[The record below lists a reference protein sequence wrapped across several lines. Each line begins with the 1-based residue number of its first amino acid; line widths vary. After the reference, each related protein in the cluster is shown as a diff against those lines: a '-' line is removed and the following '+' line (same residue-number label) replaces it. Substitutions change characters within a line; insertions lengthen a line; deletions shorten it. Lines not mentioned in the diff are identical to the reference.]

1 MTQYEPVIGLEIH
14 GELLTKSKM
23 FCSCSADYGS
33 APEPNT
39 NICPTCT
46 GLPGAMP
53 VVNKKMT
60 ELAALVGLALNCSVN
75 KHNTFARKNYYYP
88 DLPKGYQISQY
99 ELPICEKGWIEVNAP
114 SPLTPLPKGEGNSDS
129 LLPAGE
135 GLGMREN
142 AEARKNSNSENQ
154 LRVRV
159 RRVHIE
165 EDTAKLSHEKNYALV
180 DFNRAGVP
188 LLEIVSEPDMRS
200 VEAALDYATK
210 VRAILRYLGVNS
222 GDMEKGVLRFEA
234 NISVRP
240 VGSDEFRT
248 RTEIKNL
255 NSFRA
260 LTRASA
266 YEIERQIKL
275 YESGGTVV
283 QETLGWDDVRGVT
296 VSQRGKEEAHDY
308 RYFPEPDL
316 PPLQLSDAWIEGIR
330 SGLPELP
337 EAKTARFITVFNL
350 TPSEARF
357 LTSERALADYFESVT
372 AKAKSPAKAV
382 HSWIAGEFMRNINDL
397 SIDVAN
403 IPIAADDL
411 AQLIDMTT
419 DKLINNN
426 AGKTVL
432 AEMFKN
438 GGKPEQIVKEK
449 NLAQVSD
456 EGFIQET
463 IDKVLADNPSEV
475 EKYLAGKETVFQWF
489 VGQVA
494 RATKGKADMN
504 VAKELLTK
512 ALEERKNSYLNS
524 Q

>member
-1 MTQYEPVIGLEIH
+1 MQLKYEPVIGLEIH
-14 GELLTKSKM
+14 GELLTNSKM
-23 FCSCSADYGS
+23 FCGCSADYGS
-33 APEPNT
+33 ASEPNT
-39 NICPTCT
+39 FICPVCT

-53 VVNKKMT
+53 VVNKKAT
-60 ELAALVGLALNCSVN
+60 ELAALVGLALNCSIN

-99 ELPICEKGWIEVNAP
+99 ELPIAEKGWLDVNP
-114 SPLTPLPKGEGNSDS
+114 PLPEGEGD
-129 LLPAGE
+129 PKGRV
-135 GLGMREN
+135 RE
-142 AEARKNSNSENQ
+142 KSGSENQ

-188 LLEIVSEPDMRS
+188 LLEIVSEPDMRT

-210 VRAILRYLGVNS
+210 VRLILRYLGVNS

-266 YEIERQIKL
+266 YEIERQIKV

-316 PPLQLSDAWIEGIR
+316 PPLQLSDAWIDGIR
-330 SGLPELP
+330 TQLPELP
-337 EAKTARFITVFNL
+337 EGKTKRFIADFGL
-350 TPSEARF
+350 TPSDARF
-357 LTSERALADYFESVT
+357 LTSELSLADYFERVI
-372 AKAKSPAKAV
+372 AKSKSPAKTV
-382 HSWIAGEFMRNINDL
+382 HSWIAGEFMRYLNDSGVNIE
-397 SIDVAN
+397 DVTLL
-403 IPIAADDL
+403 PESF
-411 AQLIDMTT
+411 AQLIDMVT
-419 DKLINNN
+419 DKTIGGN

-432 AEMFKN
+432 SELLKN
-438 GGKPEQIVKEK
+438 GGDPAQIVKEK
-449 NLAQVSD
+449 GLAQVSD
-456 EGFIQET
+456 ESFIQEAVM
-463 IDKVLADNPSEV
+463 KVLNDNPSEV
-475 EKYLAGKETVFQWF
+475 EKYLAGKETLLQWF
-489 VGQVA
+489 MGQVA
-494 RATKGKADMN
+494 RLTKGKADPN
-504 VAKELLTK
+504 VTKELLAK
-512 ALEERKNSYLNS
+512 SLEQRKRSGIN
-524 Q
+524 

>member
-14 GELLTKSKM
+14 GELLTNSKM

-53 VVNKKMT
+53 VVNKKAT
-60 ELAALVGLALNCSVN
+60 ELAALVGLALNCSIN

-99 ELPICEKGWIEVNAP
+99 ELPIAEKGWMDV
-114 SPLTPLPKGEGNSDS
+114 LVDS
-129 LLPAGE
+129 E
-135 GLGMREN
+135 D
-142 AEARKNSNSENQ
+142 Q

-165 EDTAKLSHEKNYALV
+165 EDTAKLAHEKNYALV

-188 LLEIVSEPDMRS
+188 LLEIVSEPDIRT

-240 VGSDEFRT
+240 AGSDEFRT

-260 LTRASA
+260 LVRASQ
-266 YEIERQIKL
+266 YEIERQIKI
-275 YESGGTVV
+275 YEEGGTVI

-296 VSQRGKEEAHDY
+296 TSQRSKEEAHDY

-316 PPLQLSDAWIEGIR
+316 PPLQLSDAWIESIR
-330 SGLPELP
+330 TQLPELP
-337 EAKTARFITVFNL
+337 EAKTSRFTSNFGL
-350 TPSEARF
+350 TLSDARF
-357 LTSERALADYFESVT
+357 LTSDLDLANYFESVV
-372 AKAKSPAKAV
+372 ANSKSPAKTI
-382 HSWIAGEFMRNINDL
+382 HSWIAGEFMRYLNDSSM
-397 SIDVAN
+397 SIDDVT
-403 IPIAADDL
+403 L
-411 AQLIDMTT
+411 APETLAKLIDMVT
-419 DKLINNN
+419 DKTIGAS

-432 AEMFKN
+432 TELFKN
-438 GGKPEQIVKEK
+438 GGDPAQIVKEK
-449 NLAQVSD
+449 NLLQMTDVNA
-456 EGFIQET
+456 IQELVT
-463 IDKVLADNPSEV
+463 KILNDNPKEV
-475 EKYLAGKETVFQWF
+475 DEFNAGKETLFQWF
-489 VGQVA
+489 MGQVA
-494 RATKGKADMN
+494 RATKGKADPN
-504 VAKELLTK
+504 VAKELMVK
-512 ALEERKNSYLNS
+512 GLEERKK
-524 Q
+524 

>member
-1 MTQYEPVIGLEIH
+1 MKYEPVIGLEIH
-14 GELLTKSKM
+14 GELLTNSKM

-33 APEPNT
+33 APEPNS
-39 NICPTCT
+39 NICPVCT

-53 VVNKKMT
+53 VVNKKAT
-60 ELAALVGLALNCSVN
+60 ELAALVGLALNCSIN

-99 ELPICEKGWIEVNAP
+99 ELPIAEKGWMDV
-114 SPLTPLPKGEGNSDS
+114 LVDS
-129 LLPAGE
+129 E
-135 GLGMREN
+135 D
-142 AEARKNSNSENQ
+142 Q

-165 EDTAKLSHEKNYALV
+165 EDTAKLAHEKNYALV

-188 LLEIVSEPDMRS
+188 LLEIVSEPDIRT

-260 LTRASA
+260 LVRASQ

-275 YESGGTVV
+275 YEEGGTVV
-283 QETLGWDDVRGVT
+283 QETLGWDDAREVT
-296 VSQRGKEEAHDY
+296 TSQRSKEEAHDY

-316 PPLQLSDAWIEGIR
+316 PPLQLSDAWIESIR
-330 SGLPELP
+330 SQLPELP
-337 EAKTARFITVFNL
+337 EAKTARFISDFGL

-357 LTSERALADYFESVT
+357 LTSERTLANYFESVV
-372 AKAKSPAKAV
+372 ANSKSPAKTI
-382 HSWIAGEFMRNINDL
+382 HSWIAGEFMRYLNDSGL
-397 SIDVAN
+397 SIDDVTLS
-403 IPIAADDL
+403 PETL
-411 AQLIDMTT
+411 AKLIDMVT
-419 DKLINNN
+419 DKTIGAS

-432 AEMFKN
+432 TELFKT
-438 GGKPEQIVKEK
+438 GGDPAQIVKEK
-449 NLAQVSD
+449 NLLQMTDVNA
-456 EGFIQET
+456 IQELVT
-463 IDKVLADNPSEV
+463 KILNDNPKEV
-475 EKYLAGKETVFQWF
+475 DEYNAGKETLFQWF
-489 VGQVA
+489 MGQVA
-494 RATKGKADMN
+494 RATKGKANPN
-504 VAKELLTK
+504 VAKELMVK
-512 ALEERKNSYLNS
+512 GLEERKK
-524 Q
+524 

>member
-14 GELLTKSKM
+14 GELLTNSKM
-23 FCSCSADYGS
+23 FCGCSADYGS

-53 VVNKKMT
+53 VVNKRAT
-60 ELAALVGLALNCSVN
+60 ELAALVGLALNCSIN

-99 ELPICEKGWIEVNAP
+99 ELPIAEKGWLDVNADG
-114 SPLTPLPKGEGNSDS
+114 K
-129 LLPAGE
+129 
-135 GLGMREN
+135 
-142 AEARKNSNSENQ
+142 NQ
-154 LRVRV
+154 LKVRV

-165 EDTAKLSHEKNYALV
+165 EDTAKLAHEKNYALV

-188 LLEIVSEPDMRS
+188 LLEIVSEPDIRT

-240 VGSDEFRT
+240 VGSDEFHT

-260 LTRASA
+260 LVRASQ
-266 YEIERQIKL
+266 YEIERQIQI

-296 VSQRGKEEAHDY
+296 TSQRSKEEAHDY

-316 PPLQLSDAWIEGIR
+316 PPLQLSDAWIESIR

-337 EAKTARFITVFNL
+337 EAKTSRFIADFGL

-357 LTSERALADYFESVT
+357 LTSERTLADYFESVA
-372 AKAKSPAKAV
+372 AKSKSPAKTI
-382 HSWIAGEFMRNINDL
+382 HSWISGEFMRYLNDSGLNIEDVTL
-397 SIDVAN
+397 S
-403 IPIAADDL
+403 PETL
-411 AQLIDMTT
+411 AKLIDMVT
-419 DKLINNN
+419 DKTIGAS

-432 AEMFKN
+432 TELFKS
-438 GGKPEQIVKEK
+438 GGDPAQIVKEK
-449 NLAQVSD
+449 NLLQLTDVNA
-456 EGFIQET
+456 IQELVT
-463 IDKVLADNPSEV
+463 KILDDNPKEV
-475 EKYLAGKETVFQWF
+475 DEYNAGKETLFQWF
-489 VGQVA
+489 MGQVA
-494 RATKGKADMN
+494 RATKGKADPN
-504 VAKELLTK
+504 VAKELMVK
-512 ALEERKNSYLNS
+512 GLEERKK
-524 Q
+524 

>member
-1 MTQYEPVIGLEIH
+1 MKYEPVIGLEIH
-14 GELLTKSKM
+14 GELLTNSKM
-23 FCSCSADYGS
+23 FCGCSADYGS

-53 VVNKKMT
+53 VLNKKAI
-60 ELAALVGLALNCSVN
+60 EQAALVGLALNCSIN
-75 KHNTFARKNYYYP
+75 KHNTFARKNYFYP

-99 ELPICEKGWIEVNAP
+99 ELPIAEKGWLEVNAD
-114 SPLTPLPKGEGNSDS
+114 G
-129 LLPAGE
+129 
-135 GLGMREN
+135 
-142 AEARKNSNSENQ
+142 ENQ
-154 LRVRV
+154 LKVRV

-188 LLEIVSEPDMRS
+188 LLEIVSEPDIRT

-266 YEIERQIKL
+266 YEIERQIQI
-275 YESGGTVV
+275 YESGGTVI

-296 VSQRGKEEAHDY
+296 TSQRSKEEAHDY

-316 PPLQLSDAWIEGIR
+316 PPLQLSDAWIESIR
-330 SGLPELP
+330 TQLPELP
-337 EAKTARFITVFNL
+337 EAKTSRFISDFGL
-350 TPSEARF
+350 TPSDARF
-357 LTSERALADYFESVT
+357 LTSELALANYFESVF
-372 AKAKSPAKAV
+372 AKSKSPAKTV
-382 HSWIAGEFMRNINDL
+382 HSWIAGEFMRYLNDSGVNIE
-397 SIDVAN
+397 DVTLPPESFAK
-403 IPIAADDL
+403 
-411 AQLIDMTT
+411 LIDMVTEKT
-419 DKLINNN
+419 VSGNN
-426 AGKTVL
+426 AKVVL
-432 AEMFKN
+432 AELIKD
-438 GGKPEQIVKEK
+438 GGEPQEIVKAK
-449 NLAQVSD
+449 NLTQVSD
-456 EGFIQET
+456 EGFIQEIIT
-463 IDKVLADNPSEV
+463 KILNDNPKEV
-475 EKYLAGKETVFQWF
+475 DEYNAGKETLFQWF
-489 VGQVA
+489 MGQVA
-494 RATKGKADMN
+494 RATKGKADPN
-504 VAKELLTK
+504 VAKELMVK
-512 ALEERKNSYLNS
+512 GLEERKK
-524 Q
+524 

>member
-14 GELLTKSKM
+14 GELLTNSKM
-23 FCSCSADYGS
+23 FCGCSADYGS

-53 VVNKKMT
+53 VVNKKAT
-60 ELAALVGLALNCSVN
+60 ELAALVGLALNCSIN

-99 ELPICEKGWIEVNAP
+99 ELPICEKGWMDVNP
-114 SPLTPLPKGEGNSDS
+114 SPLTPLPKGEGNDS

-135 GLGMREN
+135 GLGRRVELV
-142 AEARKNSNSENQ
+142 EAM
-154 LRVRV
+154 RVRV

-188 LLEIVSEPDMRS
+188 LLEIVSEPDMRT

-266 YEIERQIKL
+266 YEIERQIKV
-275 YESGGTVV
+275 YESGGTVI
-283 QETLGWDDVRGVT
+283 QETLGWDDARGVT

-316 PPLQLSDAWIEGIR
+316 PPLQLSDAWIDSIR
-330 SGLPELP
+330 TQLPELP
-337 EAKTARFITVFNL
+337 EAKTQRFIERYEL
-350 TPSEARF
+350 KPQEARL
-357 LTSERALADYFESVT
+357 LTSEKALADYFESVVLKSKSS
-372 AKAKSPAKAV
+372 AKTV
-382 HSWIAGEFMRNINDL
+382 HSWMAGEFMRYLNDSGVNIEDVTL
-397 SIDVAN
+397 SPESFAT
-403 IPIAADDL
+403 
-411 AQLIDMTT
+411 LIDMVTE
-419 DKLINNN
+419 KVVSGNN
-426 AGKTVL
+426 AKVAL
-432 AEMFKN
+432 AELIKN
-438 GGKPEQIVKEK
+438 GGDPRVIVKEK

-456 EGFIQET
+456 EGFIQEAVM
-463 IDKVLADNPSEV
+463 KVLNDNPSEV
-475 EKYLAGKETVFQWF
+475 DKYLAGKETLLQWF

-494 RATKGKADMN
+494 RATKGKADPN
-504 VAKELLTK
+504 LTKELLVK
-512 ALEERKNSYLNS
+512 ALEERRK
-524 Q
+524 

>member
-1 MTQYEPVIGLEIH
+1 MKYEPIIGLEIH
-14 GELLTKSKM
+14 GELLTNSKM

-53 VVNKKMT
+53 VVNKKAA
-60 ELAALVGLALNCSVN
+60 ELAALVGLALNCSIN

-99 ELPICEKGWIEVNAP
+99 ELPIAEKGWLEVNAD
-114 SPLTPLPKGEGNSDS
+114 G
-129 LLPAGE
+129 
-135 GLGMREN
+135 
-142 AEARKNSNSENQ
+142 ENQ
-154 LRVRV
+154 LKVRV

-188 LLEIVSEPDMRS
+188 LLEIVSEPDIRT

-260 LTRASA
+260 LTRASQ
-266 YEIERQIKL
+266 YEIERQIKI
-275 YESGGTVV
+275 YESGNTVI
-283 QETLGWDDVRGVT
+283 QETLGWDDARGVT
-296 VSQRGKEEAHDY
+296 TSQRSKEEAHDY
-308 RYFPEPDL
+308 RYFPDPDL
-316 PPLQLSDAWIEGIR
+316 PPLQLSDAWIESIR
-330 SGLPELP
+330 TQLPELP
-337 EAKTARFITVFNL
+337 EAKTARFISDFGL
-350 TPSEARF
+350 TPSDARF
-357 LTSERALADYFESVT
+357 LTSELSLANYFESVV
-372 AKAKSPAKAV
+372 AKSKSPAKTV
-382 HSWIAGEFMRNINDL
+382 HSWLAGELMRYLND
-397 SIDVAN
+397 SG
-403 IPIAADDL
+403 ADIKDL
-411 AQLIDMTT
+411 TLAPATFAQLIDMVT
-419 DKLINNN
+419 DKTIGAS

-432 AEMFKN
+432 TELLTK
-438 GGKPEQIVKEK
+438 GGDPAQIVKEK
-449 NLAQVSD
+449 NLAQLTDVSA
-456 EGFIQET
+456 IQELVT
-463 IDKVLADNPSEV
+463 KILNDNPKEV
-475 EKYLAGKETVFQWF
+475 DEYNAGKETLFQWF
-489 VGQVA
+489 MGQVA
-494 RATKGKADMN
+494 RATKGKADPN
-504 VAKELLTK
+504 VAKELMVK
-512 ALEERKNSYLNS
+512 GLEERKK
-524 Q
+524 